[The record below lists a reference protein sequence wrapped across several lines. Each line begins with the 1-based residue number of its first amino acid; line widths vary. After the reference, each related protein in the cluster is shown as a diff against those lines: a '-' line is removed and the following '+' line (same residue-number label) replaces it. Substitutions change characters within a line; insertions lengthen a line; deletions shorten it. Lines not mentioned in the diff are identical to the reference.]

1 MPNPVQFAQIVVA
14 DVANGATMP
23 AGSIINHGC
32 APGSPPSGW
41 LLCNGSAISRTTYAA
56 LFTAISTRFGTGDG
70 STTFN
75 VPNLIAKYPV
85 GIATAAT
92 APGATG
98 GAVNKS
104 LDNDGGSHDTTG
116 VHISLS
122 GGSLVVGAQTN
133 NGIPYA
139 NGTIADIRPPYLEL
153 TPLIK
158 T

>member
-23 AGSIINHGC
+23 AGTIIDHGC

-56 LFTAISTRFGTGDG
+56 LFTAISTRFGAGDS

-75 VPNLIAKYPV
+75 IPNLIAKFRR
-85 GIATAAT
+85 GNATSGT
-92 APGATG
+92 DPGGTG
-98 GAVNKS
+98 GAATTAHAHDVTVNAG
-104 LDNDGGSHDTTG
+104 NITTG
-116 VHISLS
+116 TGSQRTLDSQTLS
-122 GGSLVVGAQTN
+122 TL
-133 NGIPYA
+133 
-139 NGTIADIRPPYLEL
+139 PPYLEL